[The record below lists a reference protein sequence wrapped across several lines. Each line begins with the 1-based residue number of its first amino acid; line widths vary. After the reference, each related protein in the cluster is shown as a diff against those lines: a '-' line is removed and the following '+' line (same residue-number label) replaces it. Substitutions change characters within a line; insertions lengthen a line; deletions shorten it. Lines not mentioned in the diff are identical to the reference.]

1 MNECREGQD
10 LEEPKKDIHYRCADI
25 YALEVISGKWR
36 LAIIWTLASKE
47 CMRYNELKRHLGGI
61 TNIMLT
67 RALRSLEEH
76 DLVIR
81 EEFNR
86 IPPHVEYSLTP
97 KCREVLPA
105 LQIIHS
111 WGRDLLTA
119 HITRKRS
126 GIT

>member
-1 MNECREGQD
+1 MNECDECRNSGEH
-10 LEEPKKDIHYRCADI
+10 EKDIHYRCADI

-47 CMRYNELKRHLGGI
+47 SMRYNELKRHLRGI

-81 EEFNR
+81 NEFKQ

-105 LQIIHS
+105 LKIIHS
-111 WGRDLLTA
+111 WGRDLLSVYNA
-119 HITRKRS
+119 RQLAKA
-126 GIT
+126 

>member
-1 MNECREGQD
+1 MPHCK
-10 LEEPKKDIHYRCADI
+10 EPQSSNPESIHYRCADI

-36 LAIIWTLASKE
+36 LAIIWTLSSKE
-47 CMRYNELKRHLGGI
+47 SMRYNELKRHLKGI

-76 DLVIR
+76 DLVVR
-81 EEFNR
+81 REFNQ

-105 LQIIHS
+105 LKIIHQ
-111 WGRDLLTA
+111 WGSDLLTVFKA
-119 HITRKRS
+119 RQAAKV
-126 GIT
+126 G

>member
-1 MNECREGQD
+1 MIKCEECRNSEDQS
-10 LEEPKKDIHYRCADI
+10 KDIDYRCADI

-47 CMRYNELKRHLGGI
+47 SMRYNELKRHLRGI
-61 TNIMLT
+61 ANIMLT

-76 DLVIR
+76 DLVVR
-81 EEFNR
+81 REFNQ

-105 LQIIHS
+105 LRIIHS
-111 WGRDLLTA
+111 WGKDLLTVYNERQQA
-119 HITRKRS
+119 K
-126 GIT
+126 G

>member
-1 MNECREGQD
+1 MDKRGECRNLEGQ
-10 LEEPKKDIHYRCADI
+10 EKDIHYRCADI

-36 LAIIWTLASKE
+36 LAIIWTLAGKE
-47 CMRYNELKRHLGGI
+47 SMRYNELKRHLRGI

-76 DLVIR
+76 ALVIR
-81 EEFNR
+81 KEFSQ

-97 KCREVLPA
+97 KCLAVLPA

-111 WGRDLLTA
+111 WGKDLLIVHNA
-119 HITRKRS
+119 RQQAKV
-126 GIT
+126 